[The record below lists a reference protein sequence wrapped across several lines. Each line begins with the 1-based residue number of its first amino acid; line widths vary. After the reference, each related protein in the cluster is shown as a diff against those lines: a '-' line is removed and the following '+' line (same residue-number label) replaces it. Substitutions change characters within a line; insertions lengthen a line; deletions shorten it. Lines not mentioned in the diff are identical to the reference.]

1 MKLVIQRVESARVEV
16 EGKLVSKI
24 GKGFLILMG
33 VSAKDD
39 GSEIQWLVQKT
50 VGLRI
55 FQDAENKMN
64 LSLRDVNG
72 EILLVSQFTL
82 YANCKKGKRPS
93 LIDAAQPDKAEHF
106 YNIFAKELEKNGIK
120 TKKGIFGAF
129 MKVSLKNDGPVTIIL
144 ER

>member
-1 MKLVIQRVESARVEV
+1 MKLVIQRVDSAKVEV
-16 EGKLVSKI
+16 ESKLISKI
-24 GKGFLILMG
+24 GKGFLILIG
-33 VSAKDD
+33 VSATDD
-39 GSEIQWLVQKT
+39 GSEIEWLAKKT

-55 FQDAENKMN
+55 FQDEDNKMN
-64 LSLRDVNG
+64 LSLKDLNG

-93 LIDAAQPDKAEHF
+93 FIEAALPEKAEKF
-106 YNIFAKELEKNGIK
+106 YNLFAEELEKSGIK

-129 MKVSLKNDGPVTIIL
+129 MKVSLENNGPVTIIL

>member
-1 MKLVIQRVESARVEV
+1 MRLVIQRVDSAKVEV

-24 GKGFLILMG
+24 RKGLLILIG
-33 VSAKDD
+33 VSASDD
-39 GSEIQWLVQKT
+39 GSEIRWLVQKT

-64 LSLRDVNG
+64 LSLKDVNG

-82 YANCKKGKRPS
+82 YANCRKGKRPS
-93 LIDAAQPDKAEHF
+93 FIDAALPEKAERF
-106 YNIFAKELEKNGIK
+106 YNLFAEELEKNGIK
-120 TKKGIFGAF
+120 TRKGIFGAF

>member
-1 MKLVIQRVESARVEV
+1 MKLVIQRVDSAKVEV
-16 EGKLVSKI
+16 EGKLVSQI

-33 VSAKDD
+33 VSATDD
-39 GSEIQWLVQKT
+39 GSEIEWLAQKS

-64 LSLRDVNG
+64 LSLKDVKG

-93 LIDAAQPDKAEHF
+93 FIDAALPEKAERF
-106 YNIFAKELEKNGIK
+106 YNLFAEELEKNGIK
-120 TKKGIFGAF
+120 TRKGIFGAF
-129 MKVSLKNDGPVTIIL
+129 MKVSLENNGPVTIIL

>member
-1 MKLVIQRVESARVEV
+1 MRLVIQRVDSAKVEV

-24 GKGFLILMG
+24 RKGLLILIG
-33 VSAKDD
+33 VSASDD
-39 GSEIQWLVQKT
+39 GSEIRWLVQKT

-64 LSLRDVNG
+64 LSLKDVNG

-82 YANCKKGKRPS
+82 YANCRKGKRPS
-93 LIDAAQPDKAEHF
+93 FIDAASPEKAERF
-106 YNIFAKELEKNGIK
+106 YNLFAEELEKNGIK
-120 TKKGIFGAF
+120 TGKGIFGAF

>member
-1 MKLVIQRVESARVEV
+1 MKLVIQRVDSAEVEV

-24 GKGFLILMG
+24 EKGFLILMG
-33 VSAKDD
+33 VAATDD
-39 GSEIQWLVQKT
+39 GSEIEWLAKKT

-64 LSLRDVNG
+64 LSLKDVNG

-93 LIDAAQPDKAEHF
+93 FIDAAQPDKAEK
-106 YNIFAKELEKNGIK
+106 YYDIFAEELEKNGIK

-129 MKVSLKNDGPVTIIL
+129 MEVSLENNGPVTIIL
-144 ER
+144 EK